1 MAFFLVFGVLV
12 YFVQQQKNIFYWIPS
27 LLCSRTK
34 VGKRKEMSILRKAG
48 FPVRWWSAVG
58 RLEAPEER
66 QLCQEAESWCGQRGK
81 RQQEE
86 GSDNSEASTAGHT
99 KIFGQICPTVYGI
112 GGVFPKSDQKVVEPA
127 QR

>member
-1 MAFFLVFGVLV
+1 MAFFFVFGGLV
-12 YFVQQQKNIFYWIPS
+12 YFVQQQQKHFLLDPLPVWSHQGWQTQGNVDIKEGWIS
-27 LLCSRTK
+27 
-34 VGKRKEMSILRKAG
+34 
-48 FPVRWWSAVG
+48 SAVVQCSG
-58 RLEAPEER
+58 KVRVAPEER

-112 GGVFPKSDQKVVEPA
+112 GLHFPKVTK
-127 QR
+127 R

>member
-1 MAFFLVFGVLV
+1 M

-27 LLCSRTK
+27 LSSLTK

-58 RLEAPEER
+58 RLDAPEER

-86 GSDNSEASTAGHT
+86 GSDKSEASTAGHT

>member
-1 MAFFLVFGVLV
+1 MSVLN
-12 YFVQQQKNIFYWIPS
+12 FASS
-27 LLCSRTK
+27 LLLVLYLSLVQCSGK
-34 VGKRKEMSILRKAG
+34 VREDS
-48 FPVRWWSAVG
+48 
-58 RLEAPEER
+58 EER

-112 GGVFPKSDQKVVEPA
+112 GVYFPKVTKRLSSQPKGDVTLCKCLF
-127 QR
+127 